1 MSLDNIGREF
11 GELGSVPDHIEGA
24 QYVSGDGI
32 EDLHPV
38 LGEQMQHIQ
47 CGVTWSES
55 KLMIEN
61 QAIGEEEG
69 FDV

>member
-1 MSLDNIGREF
+1 MSDR
-11 GELGSVPDHIEGA
+11 IESTRC
-24 QYVSGDGI
+24 VLGDGSDFISCI

-61 QAIGEEEG
+61 QAIVEEEG
-69 FDV
+69 FNV